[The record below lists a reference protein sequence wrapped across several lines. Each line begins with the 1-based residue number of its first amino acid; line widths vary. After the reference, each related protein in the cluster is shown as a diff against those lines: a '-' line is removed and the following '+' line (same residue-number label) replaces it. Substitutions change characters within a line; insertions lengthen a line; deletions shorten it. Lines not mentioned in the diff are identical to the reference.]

1 LSWGLWSGARRT
13 RSGAPGGART
23 AAEPIY
29 RLDIHREAGGAED
42 GFHGVYHD
50 VAAPERVVQTFEYT
64 WQSVFQSIEDRDAMV
79 QSGMESGT
87 RETMDRFAEIIAKG

>member
-1 LSWGLWSGARRT
+1 M
-13 RSGAPGGART
+13 
-23 AAEPIY
+23 
-29 RLDIHREAGGAED
+29 
-42 GFHGVYHD
+42 YHD